1 MFGWHIPS
9 PDEAML
15 ISGAKGRDDAAPFK
29 IVKGHG
35 AFVFPLRSKVSFLT
49 LSMQEA
55 EVLELQRDPA
65 GDNAG
70 REGGDRYAQGW
81 Q

>member
-15 ISGAKGRDDAAPFK
+15 ISGAKGRGDAAPFK

-49 LSMQEA
+49 LVDA
-55 EVLELQRDPA
+55 GGGGPRTVRDPA

-70 REGGDRYAQGW
+70 REGGDRVQGR